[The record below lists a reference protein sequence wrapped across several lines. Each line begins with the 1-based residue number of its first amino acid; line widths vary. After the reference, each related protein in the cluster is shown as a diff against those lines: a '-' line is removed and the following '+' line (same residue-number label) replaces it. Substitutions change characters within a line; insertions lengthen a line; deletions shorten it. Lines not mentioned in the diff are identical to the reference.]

1 MIVVL
6 GRAELDERG
15 GLSGRAGR
23 IAAAAVG
30 AGAGVELVGSVT
42 DDAAGDAAITQ
53 LGREGIGHAA
63 LLRMP
68 TSGQPRLDASDI
80 ELGLRYVSECRVLIV
95 ADPLDEAGLTAAI
108 DGAQYHRAQLVIA
121 ATVERSPAANA
132 LPDQATVLAAPAGK
146 DDGAFARLVGLYA
159 AQLDAGRVAADAWR
173 DALTTTGWEA
183 SDEEVSAGVEP

>member
-1 MIVVL
+1 
-6 GRAELDERG
+6 
-15 GLSGRAGR
+15 
-23 IAAAAVG
+23 
-30 AGAGVELVGSVT
+30 
-42 DDAAGDAAITQ
+42 
-53 LGREGIGHAA
+53 
-63 LLRMP
+63 MP

-121 ATVERSPAANA
+121 ATMEPSSAANA
-132 LPDQATVLAAPAGK
+132 LPDHATVLAAPAGE

-173 DALTTTGWEA
+173 DALITTGWEA
-183 SDEEVSAGVEP
+183 ADEEVNAGVEP